1 MNIFEEPDDEL
12 VGDLPI
18 SGFLSDRL
26 LMPSESLCELSG
38 ETSLADPSQY
48 PSGLVKRVAK
58 AWVVP
63 LAEIT
68 CAQIRV
74 LVGQKFG
81 LEWLARPVAL
91 FVAGHPRAECDL
103 YPGDLTRATLAAAEE
118 MLQHAPIETRA
129 MLATDFGW
137 MADTFAFD
145 TDKSLLEESKALLAE
160 ARRLAAL

>member
-1 MNIFEEPDDEL
+1 MNIFGEPDDEL

-26 LMPSESLCELSG
+26 LMPSESLSELSG
-38 ETSLADPSQY
+38 DTSLADPGLF

-58 AWVVP
+58 AWVAP
-63 LAEIT
+63 LADIT
-68 CAQIRV
+68 CAQVRV

-103 YPGDLTRATLAAAEE
+103 YPGDLTRMTLGAAAE
-118 MLQHAPIETRA
+118 MLRYAPTETRT

-137 MADTFAFD
+137 MAETFFFD
-145 TDKSLLEESKALLAE
+145 PDGSLLRESEALLAE

>member
-1 MNIFEEPDDEL
+1 MNIFEEPEEEL

-26 LMPSESLCELSG
+26 LMPGQSLLELSG
-38 ETSLADPSQY
+38 DASLADPSQF

-58 AWVVP
+58 AWVAS
-63 LAEIT
+63 LTEIT
-68 CAQIRV
+68 CAQVRV

-91 FVAGHPRAECDL
+91 FVAAHPRAECDL
-103 YPGDLTRATLAAAEE
+103 YPGDLTRATLRAAGE
-118 MLQHAPIETRA
+118 MLPYAPTETRA
-129 MLATDFGW
+129 MPATDFGW
-137 MADTFAFD
+137 MVETYSFDADG
-145 TDKSLLEESKALLAE
+145 SLLRETKAFLAE

>member
-1 MNIFEEPDDEL
+1 MNPFEEPEEEI
-12 VGDLPI
+12 VGDLAI
-18 SGFLSDRL
+18 SRFLSDRL
-26 LMPSESLCELSG
+26 LMPRQSLCELSG
-38 ETSLADPSQY
+38 DTSLADPSQY

-68 CAQIRV
+68 CAQVRV

-91 FVAGHPRAECDL
+91 FVAAHPQAECDL
-103 YPGDLTRATLAAAEE
+103 YPGDLTCGTLAAAGE
-118 MLQHAPIETRA
+118 MLQFAPAETRA

-137 MADTFAFD
+137 MDGAFAFD
-145 TDKSLLEESKALLAE
+145 ADGTLLRETKALLTE
-160 ARRLAAL
+160 ARRLADL

>member
-26 LMPSESLCELSG
+26 LMPRHSLCDLSG
-38 ETSLADPSQY
+38 DASLADPSHY

-58 AWVVP
+58 AWVAP
-63 LAEIT
+63 LADIT
-68 CAQIRV
+68 CAQVRV
-74 LVGQKFG
+74 LVGQGVG

-91 FVAGHPRAECDL
+91 FVVAHPRAECDL
-103 YPGDLTRATLAAAEE
+103 YPGDLTWATLRAAAE
-118 MLQHAPIETRA
+118 MLLYAPAETRA

-137 MADTFAFD
+137 MAETFSFD
-145 TDKSLLEESKALLAE
+145 DGNLLRQCQALLGE

>member
-1 MNIFEEPDDEL
+1 MNIFGELEDEL

-18 SGFLSDRL
+18 AGFLSDRL
-26 LMPSESLCELSG
+26 LMPSQNLCELSG
-38 ETSLADPSQY
+38 DASLADPSQY

-58 AWVVP
+58 AWVAP
-63 LAEIT
+63 LVDIT
-68 CAQIRV
+68 CAQVRI

-91 FVAGHPRAECDL
+91 FVAAHPQAECGL
-103 YPGDLTRATLAAAEE
+103 YPGDLTHATLSAAEE
-118 MLQHAPIETRA
+118 MLRNASVETRV

-137 MADTFAFD
+137 MAEAFSFD
-145 TDKSLLEESKALLAE
+145 PEGGLLRESQALLAK